1 VLLSIV
7 ISILLAIR
15 IEANTNLYSV
25 FTSSN
30 GPVEFRLIFREIGQ
44 LFYGKLMA
52 ISQNDLDAEYRDRL
66 RHPVVLFDGRRH
78 CH

>member
-7 ISILLAIR
+7 ISMLLAIR
-15 IEANTNLYSV
+15 IEANTNFHSI

-30 GPVEFRLIFREIGQ
+30 GHAEFRLIFPRIRQ

-52 ISQNDLDAEYRDRL
+52 ISQNDLDAEHRDRL
-66 RHPVVLFDGRRH
+66 RHPVVLFDGRSH

>member
-1 VLLSIV
+1 MLF
-7 ISILLAIR
+7 AIR
-15 IEANTNLYSV
+15 IEANTDLHFV

-30 GPVEFRLIFREIGQ
+30 GHVEFRLIFREIRQ

-66 RHPVVLFDGRRH
+66 LHPVVLFDGRSH